1 VVELDEG
8 IHNSDSQFV
17 VMGSGTSNTSPE
29 ITCTCACLLPHCGCW
44 PSAHSAWLAR
54 RVAGGTKRHHLLRR
68 TRWTATQI
76 HATPYGKFRI
86 YTRRSRCVAPC
97 AQPLRLVPD
106 VLTRLLPT
114 RSQLRFGTWV
124 EGQVMFLKYWSQHVN
139 IRSAGGSATFDAATN
154 VKYEDTHTTATFTL
168 GAPTDGGAYVRLSIE
183 PPAFHHPQILCHGDW
198 PPPPPPPPPPSPPPP
213 APPPRPF
220 PPPPRLTIDAD
231 SNCPI
236 GGEVW
241 VQQAGVLA
249 SGRKSLQV
257 VVEPD
262 RWEAGYLMV
271 VGVHGSHV
279 AVSDV
284 VRPGSTPA
292 CRAAAMRA
300 QRLPR
305 AAPQSYKASHVEDGS
320 AGSGEHVFMLLPG
333 PTFRSFSFNLA
344 GADVRIASLTCRC
357 FPHFVVLPG

>member
-1 VVELDEG
+1 
-8 IHNSDSQFV
+8 
-17 VMGSGTSNTSPE
+17 
-29 ITCTCACLLPHCGCW
+29 
-44 PSAHSAWLAR
+44 
-54 RVAGGTKRHHLLRR
+54 
-68 TRWTATQI
+68 
-76 HATPYGKFRI
+76 
-86 YTRRSRCVAPC
+86 
-97 AQPLRLVPD
+97 
-106 VLTRLLPT
+106 
-114 RSQLRFGTWV
+114 
-124 EGQVMFLKYWSQHVN
+124 
-139 IRSAGGSATFDAATN
+139 
-154 VKYEDTHTTATFTL
+154 
-168 GAPTDGGAYVRLSIE
+168 
-183 PPAFHHPQILCHGDW
+183 
-198 PPPPPPPPPPSPPPP
+198 
-213 APPPRPF
+213 
-220 PPPPRLTIDAD
+220 
-231 SNCPI
+231 
-236 GGEVW
+236 